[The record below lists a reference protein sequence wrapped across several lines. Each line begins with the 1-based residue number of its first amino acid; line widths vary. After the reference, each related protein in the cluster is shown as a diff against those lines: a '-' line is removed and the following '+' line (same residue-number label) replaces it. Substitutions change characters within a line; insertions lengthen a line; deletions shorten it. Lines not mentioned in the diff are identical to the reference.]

1 MVNNTKSNSRIHQ
14 HSPLSISANRKAMEL
29 FNMDLAGRNIAP
41 ILKDFHMNVV
51 KDSMILEQNGV
62 LYRLTISNSLSKTFS
77 YLVYQFFQAVKPA

>member
-1 MVNNTKSNSRIHQ
+1 VVITSHFKKVIY
-14 HSPLSISANRKAMEL
+14 ANRKAMEL
-29 FNMDLAGRNIAP
+29 FNMDLAGRNLTP

-77 YLVYQFFQAVKPA
+77 YLVYQFFQAVKSA